1 MPVVTRARSNALS
14 SAASS
19 PYPASAPPRPQRKPV
34 KKSKKVEI
42 KTATSPVPPTAR
54 LSRKRSLDDDILAS
68 TGRIDDEEV
77 DAGRPLKR
85 SKTAPAPTS
94 VSTPRKA
101 PSAPKATSAAAPSP
115 ALLSRKR
122 TASSREQEDDRPVSP
137 LAPPAYSHKRCRR
150 TDHQCLEQSTDASA
164 RSVSPSSSASS
175 QKKEVKT
182 PKAAAALTP
191 VEVLIL
197 DDDGNS
203 DEESTADVA
212 ERGPDDLLLGAINA
226 PHRSFQ
232 EELSSVAPPLP
243 VNSAP
248 WLNSTLSRFPF
259 GGTLQS
265 FMRGAT
271 GSNPTSERT
280 TSAES
285 PEESFA
291 RLYAEYHRRIREQ
304 QSDTIALKGRG
315 SIVLKRNIGSDELHL
330 VATLKTSDSRTK
342 LNRPVNFTS
351 RAPTSSTS
359 KTLADLSGPGFVEV
373 GRAGVNNVTVGM
385 LQDLI
390 DQAADLLNG
399 GASFETVKTKL
410 VRLAH
415 ARDQQRFG
423 ASDDGSAASTSSP
436 SSNAA
441 ALTDGSL

>member
-19 PYPASAPPRPQRKPV
+19 PYPASAPPRSQRKPI
-34 KKSKKVEI
+34 KKPKKVAR
-42 KTATSPVPPTAR
+42 KTEAPPAPQAAR
-54 LSRKRSLDDDILAS
+54 SSRKRSLDTDILAS

-94 VSTPRKA
+94 ISTRRES
-101 PSAPKATSAAAPSP
+101 PSNPKATTSAGASAAP
-115 ALLSRKR
+115 LSRKR
-122 TASSREQEDDRPVSP
+122 TVSVREQEEVGSTVP

-150 TDHQCLEQSTDASA
+150 TDDQCLEQSTDASA
-164 RSVSPSSSASS
+164 PSVSPSSSASS

-182 PKAAAALTP
+182 PEAAAVLSP

-197 DDDGNS
+197 EDDGNR
-203 DEESTADVA
+203 DEESTTDAA
-212 ERGPDDLLLGAINA
+212 ERGTDDLLLGAVDA
-226 PHRSFQ
+226 PHGTFQ
-232 EELSSVAPPLP
+232 EELPSAAPPLP

-248 WLNSTLSRFPF
+248 WLNSTLSCFPF

-271 GSNPTSERT
+271 GSSPTSERT

-291 RLYAEYHRRIREQ
+291 RMYAEYHRRIREQ
-304 QSDTIALKGRG
+304 QSDTAALEGRG
-315 SIVLKRNIGSDELHL
+315 SIVLMRDIGNGKLHL
-330 VATLKTSDSRTK
+330 VANLKTSGGRTR
-342 LNRPVNFTS
+342 LYRLVDFIS
-351 RAPTSSTS
+351 RASTSSTS
-359 KTLADLSGPGFVEV
+359 KGWADLSGPGFVEV
-373 GRAGVNNVTVGM
+373 GRAAVNNVTTGM

-423 ASDDGSAASTSSP
+423 ASDDGSAVSTSSP